1 MLLTVDT
8 VSVFGSVLILQ
19 VSLSRFIM
27 SSRFH
32 SEPSTLFHMFLAGNV
47 HEFRNTAR
55 HTIFNNKN
63 ILKRH
68 KRKNPNESSS
78 WLPASLG
85 QTRYPIF
92 LNLKLLV
99 TVKNTAFP
107 TSEITLW
114 IQTLGVFLYI
124 YSRISFIVIFTIM
137 WGLFYFVLFFFWF

>member
-63 ILKRH
+63 TLKRH

-78 WLPASLG
+78 WLPASLS
-85 QTRYPIF
+85 QTGYPVF

-99 TVKNTAFP
+99 TVKNT
-107 TSEITLW
+107 L
-114 IQTLGVFLYI
+114 LFLLLRLHCGY
-124 YSRISFIVIFTIM
+124 RHWGCFFT
-137 WGLFYFVLFFFWF
+137 FTHV

>member
-1 MLLTVDT
+1 MFLTVDI

-78 WLPASLG
+78 WLPASLS

-99 TVKNTAFP
+99 TVKIVLLFIYLD
-107 TSEITLW
+107 TSEILLW
-114 IQTLGVFLYI
+114 IQT
-124 YSRISFIVIFTIM
+124 
-137 WGLFYFVLFFFWF
+137 

>member
-1 MLLTVDT
+1 MYKILTFCNSLIVTFSYFCLIKACTIKNGGMFLTADV
-8 VSVFGSVLILQ
+8 VSVFGSELIPQ

-32 SEPSTLFHMFLAGNV
+32 SEPSTFFHMFLAGNV

-55 HTIFNNKN
+55 HMIFNNKN

-78 WLPASLG
+78 WLPASLS

-92 LNLKLLV
+92 LNMKLSV
-99 TVKNTAFP
+99 MVKHGLLFIYLATCQ
-107 TSEITLW
+107 ILLW
-114 IQTLGVFLYI
+114 I
-124 YSRISFIVIFTIM
+124 
-137 WGLFYFVLFFFWF
+137 